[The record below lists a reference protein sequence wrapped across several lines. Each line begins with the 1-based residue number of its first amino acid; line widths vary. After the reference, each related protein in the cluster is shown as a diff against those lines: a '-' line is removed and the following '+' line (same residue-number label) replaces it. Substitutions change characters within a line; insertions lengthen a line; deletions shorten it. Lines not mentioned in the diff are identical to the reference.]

1 MNDNL
6 VLQIETYDKIYDY
19 RDKWLFVQ
27 KLLHYYKHTPYTSK
41 DKEYAVPIGIN
52 HRIYIRFPLGNIPSK
67 APSYVVV
74 VATRGAILSA

>member
-1 MNDNL
+1 MFMNDNL

-41 DKEYAVPIGIN
+41 DKEICCTYWN
-52 HRIYIRFPLGNIPSK
+52 DRNLYPS
-67 APSYVVV
+67 
-74 VATRGAILSA
+74 SAW